1 MTIKDLEKSYE
12 RHDRLWSYTKPGFK
26 YGLVKSRTH
35 KPRQGF
41 DDEITYCF
49 NSMDVL
55 LLTSATSCRLC

>member
-35 KPRQGF
+35 KPK
-41 DDEITYCF
+41 
-49 NSMDVL
+49 
-55 LLTSATSCRLC
+55 ARL